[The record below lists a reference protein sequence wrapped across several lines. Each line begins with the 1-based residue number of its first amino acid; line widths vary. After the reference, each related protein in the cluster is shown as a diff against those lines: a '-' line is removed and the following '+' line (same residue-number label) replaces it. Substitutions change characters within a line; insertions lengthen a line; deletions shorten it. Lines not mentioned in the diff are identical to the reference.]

1 MAKKKKSVDYSQQ
14 NIIFTMDKKQEKL
27 MRFMPDVQAVEL
39 KCMEPGSKGTHEVAF
54 AHLPKEIK
62 QLVKP
67 LKGK

>member
-1 MAKKKKSVDYSQQ
+1 MAKKKKSVDYSSQD
-14 NIIFTMDKKQEKL
+14 IIFTLDQQLEKL
-27 MRFMPDVQAVEL
+27 MRYMPDIQAVEL

-67 LKGK
+67 LKK